1 MNLQHTLLALTATLV
16 TSSLALADGMVKPL
30 FEVGAGTETSIDRN
44 AFNVLLRVRTGLVLA
59 TDAMTGP
66 DQFVIA
72 QIDGSMSVNPT
83 DAGDR
88 IPYMNIRFIPVG
100 IPTDS
105 AGPAGSTLD
114 AIASPGTTTTFQ
126 ILPAGIHRDTRIGRD
141 YAVRVSAIGLDVSHV
156 SLVSEDIGFFI
167 QAAAEMI
174 GMKLMEQNGGYG
186 TLLGFRLGGVAAEI
200 GFAFN
205 IAQSFM
211 VRIGIGGRADVS
223 FGSNDAGATIQSD
236 REAYVKL
243 VLSLTQYIQVF
254 SQLGILSTSDSN
266 FDARTLYQFMG
277 GLNIN
282 FL

>member
-1 MNLQHTLLALTATLV
+1 
-16 TSSLALADGMVKPL
+16 
-30 FEVGAGTETSIDRN
+30 
-44 AFNVLLRVRTGLVLA
+44 
-59 TDAMTGP
+59 
-66 DQFVIA
+66 
-72 QIDGSMSVNPT
+72 
-83 DAGDR
+83 
-88 IPYMNIRFIPVG
+88 
-100 IPTDS
+100 
-105 AGPAGSTLD
+105 
-114 AIASPGTTTTFQ
+114 
-126 ILPAGIHRDTRIGRD
+126 
-141 YAVRVSAIGLDVSHV
+141 
-156 SLVSEDIGFFI
+156 
-167 QAAAEMI
+167 
-174 GMKLMEQNGGYG
+174 MKLMEQNGGYG